1 MAAVAARPHRDAPGF
16 ARRVM
21 TSDHLAGWL
30 FVLPAVFLVA
40 LFSIFPIIWGFI
52 LSMQKASLLS
62 PSRPFVG
69 FDNYTHIAN
78 DPLARQAA
86 VNAVYYTCLFVPIS
100 IIIALFLAIALNQKI
115 RLIRF
120 YRLPVF
126 ITVPRPPHATRVR

>member
-16 ARRVM
+16 PRRGM

-30 FVLPAVFLVA
+30 FVAPAVFLVA

-52 LSMQKASLLS
+52 LSLQKANLIS
-62 PSRPFVG
+62 PNRPYVG
-69 FDNYTHIAN
+69 FDNYTRIAS
-78 DPLARQAA
+78 DPIARQAA

-100 IIIALFLAIALNQKI
+100 IIIALFLAIALNQKL

-120 YRLPVF
+120 YRLLGVF
-126 ITVPRPPHATRVR
+126 PPPGPRTPP